1 MTILTRTRLQAILDG
16 DDPVYGRAVAFLI
29 QSLIVLSAVAIAVE
43 TVPQVPPGARRA
55 LQLFEMLVLTVFTVE
70 YVLRLWAAP
79 NRLRYAVSFYGIIDL
94 VSILPS
100 ILLIGYDLH
109 ALRALRLLRVL
120 RLFRAGVLLN
130 RRLTEPT
137 GMLRGSWNELTAV
150 AAVSVTLV
158 LLGGLTLSTE
168 PASVDLRPLGVDGVW
183 GHLWYAL
190 YTLVGGEPIGGNP
203 TTTLGRVTTLALM
216 LVGMTV
222 FGVFVGAVSAST
234 GEMLRRRMGA
244 PDMAL
249 DELSDHV
256 VVCGWNPGGPTM
268 LRELFAEGHHDHVVI
283 VTESPER
290 PKDLHT
296 AGIRSELVHYLHGD
310 YTRVEVL
317 EEVGIHTASAAIL
330 LTDASVPRS
339 DEDRDARTVLAALT
353 IERIAPG
360 IYCCAELINGQ
371 HASLLRMAKVEEVV
385 IRDWYAGR
393 IMGTL
398 GRNRGVATVLHDIL
412 SFEEGNGLHTI
423 EVSRRRAG
431 VDVGTLFRE
440 LKERHDALL
449 VSWEHGGQVVVN
461 PPLDAVVQAGDRL
474 IVVAPKRPQLG

>member
-1 MTILTRTRLQAILDG
+1 MTDALPPTMPAPVRPGPLARARRATQRALQA
-16 DDPVYGRAVAFLI
+16 PAVEIAL
-29 QSLIVLSAVAIAVE
+29 AVAILASVVTLIVE
-43 TVPQVPPGARRA
+43 LTLSPAHASWAP
-55 LQLFEMLVLTVFTVE
+55 VLGHVNEGLTAAFVVE
-70 YVLRLWAAP
+70 LLLRFWVAP
-79 NRLRYAVSFYGIIDL
+79 RKGRFFQRYALDIVA
-94 VSILPS
+94 VLPW
-100 ILLIGYDLH
+100 
-109 ALRALRLLRVL
+109 ARPLRLLRVL

-168 PASVDLRPLGVDGVW
+168 PSSVDLGPLGVDGVW

-190 YTLVGGEPIGGNP
+190 YTLVGGEPIGGSP
-203 TTTLGRVTTLALM
+203 VTPLGRVTTLALM
-216 LVGMTV
+216 IVGMTV

-234 GEMLRRRMGA
+234 AEMLRRRMGA

-268 LRELFAEGHHDHVVI
+268 LQELFAEGHHDHVVI

-290 PKDLHT
+290 PKDLHV
-296 AGIRSELVHYLHGD
+296 AGIRGELVHYLHGD

-412 SFEEGNGLHTI
+412 SYEEGNGLHTI
-423 EVSRRRAG
+423 EVSKRRAG
-431 VDVGTLFRE
+431 TDLGTLFHE
-440 LKERHDALL
+440 LKARHDALL
-449 VSWEHGGQVVVN
+449 VSWEHAGEVVVN

-474 IVVAPKRPQLG
+474 IVVAPKRPRLG